1 MDNSLKRR
9 KKARASRVMR
19 VRKTVRGSSDKPRLS
34 VFKSNQH
41 IYAQLIDDEKG
52 ITLAGVGTPSKANKG
67 TSFAQK
73 SKEAARQIGLQI
85 AEMAK
90 SKEVKTVV
98 FDRGRSKYHGLVAEL
113 ANAAREA
120 GLQF

>member
-9 KKARASRVMR
+9 KKARDSRVMR
-19 VRKTVRGSSDKPRLS
+19 VRKTLRGNSEKPRLS

-41 IYAQLIDDEKG
+41 IYAQLIDDENG
-52 ITLAGVGTPSKANKG
+52 ITLGGAGTLSKGNQG
-67 TSFAQK
+67 TSFARK
-73 SKEAARQIGLQI
+73 SKEAARQIGVQI

-90 SKEVKTVV
+90 RKQVTTVV
-98 FDRGRSKYHGLVAEL
+98 FDRGRAKFHGLVAEL
-113 ANAAREA
+113 AQAAREA

>member
-19 VRKTVRGSSDKPRLS
+19 VRKTLRGNSDKPRLS

-52 ITLAGVGTPSKANKG
+52 ITLAGVGTPSKVNKD
-67 TSFAQK
+67 TSFNRK
-73 SKEAARQIGLQI
+73 SKEAARQVGVQI

-90 SKEVKTVV
+90 AKSVTTVV
-98 FDRGRSKYHGLVAEL
+98 FDRGRSKFHGVVAEL
-113 ANAAREA
+113 AQAAREA

>member
-19 VRKTVRGSSDKPRLS
+19 VRKTLRGNAEKPRLS

-52 ITLAGVGTPSKANKG
+52 ITLAGVGTPSKAYKD
-67 TSFAQK
+67 TSFNRK
-73 SKEAARQIGLQI
+73 SKDAARQVGAQI

-90 SKEVKTVV
+90 SKNVTTVV
-98 FDRGRSKYHGLVAEL
+98 FDRGRSKFHGVVAEL

>member
-19 VRKTVRGSSDKPRLS
+19 VRKTLKGNSERPRLS

-41 IYAQLIDDEKG
+41 IYAQIIDDEKG
-52 ITLAGVGTPSKANKG
+52 ITLAGAGTLSKVNKG
-67 TSFAQK
+67 TSFDNK
-73 SKEAARQIGLQI
+73 SKEAARQIGVQI

-90 SKEVKTVV
+90 AKQVKAVV
-98 FDRGRSKYHGLVAEL
+98 FDRGRSKFHGVVAEL
-113 ANAAREA
+113 AAAAREA